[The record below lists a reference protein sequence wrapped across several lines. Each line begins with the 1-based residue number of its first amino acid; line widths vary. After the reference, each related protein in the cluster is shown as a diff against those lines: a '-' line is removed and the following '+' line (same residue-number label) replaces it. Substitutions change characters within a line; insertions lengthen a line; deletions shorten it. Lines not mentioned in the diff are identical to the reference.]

1 MLPGVNRGGRV
12 LTGALALAA
21 CLVPTATALQVTTPA
36 PQPQTRTWVA
46 EVIASARPD
55 LPATLKLANRNI
67 VVLRASVLG
76 RSSADRANAASQL
89 LRQIALA
96 GGPAQATVAAVD
108 EAMAFTVDGR
118 SVLALVPADVD
129 TLAGETM
136 ETKSA
141 AALSSMQ
148 QALDELKELE
158 TPNAILWGVLKATT
172 ATAIFAGVVWLLRR
186 LDRAAGRRLAV
197 AARRR
202 RSASPAVAAA
212 LLRQTRLVRY
222 AKRALDLATLAVVLL
237 FAYLWLLY
245 VLRRFP
251 YSRPWSDTL
260 RGFLLDRL
268 AWLGLGIAGAM
279 PGLVTVVLIVI
290 ATRVLVRLV
299 GVFFRAVEQGR
310 VTPDWLYPE
319 TAAPTRK
326 LVTGALWLFALVIA
340 YPYLPGSG
348 TDAFKGVSVF
358 LGLIVSLGSTGIV
371 NQLMSG
377 LTVTYSRAVRV
388 GDYVRVGEI
397 EGTVAHLGTL
407 SMKVDTPWREQ
418 ITIPNSV
425 LISREITN
433 YSRSTA
439 ETSVFATTHVTIG
452 YDAPWRQVQS
462 LLIRAATRTA
472 GVRHEPAPIAMQVGL
487 EDFYVKYVLA
497 VSLDDPQA
505 RVPTLAALYANIQDA
520 FNEAGVQ
527 IMSPHYWSDPQAKKI
542 VPKERWSP
550 PPAGDAT

>member
-1 MLPGVNRGGRV
+1 MIA
-12 LTGALALAA
+12 ALALAA
-21 CLVPTATALQVTTPA
+21 FLVPSAIAQVTTPA

-55 LPATLKLANRNI
+55 VPVTMKLANRDI

-89 LRQIALA
+89 LRQVALA
-96 GGPAQATVAAVD
+96 GGPAQATMTAVD
-108 EAMAFTVDGR
+108 EAMAFSVDGR
-118 SVLALVPADVD
+118 SVLALVPGDVD

-136 ETKSA
+136 ETTSA
-141 AALSSMQ
+141 AALARMQ

-172 ATAIFAGVVWLLRR
+172 ATAIFAAVVWLLRR

-202 RSASPAVAAA
+202 RSASPAMSAA

-222 AKRALDLATLAVVLL
+222 AKRAIDLATLAVVLL

-251 YSRPWSDTL
+251 YSRPWSDAL

-268 AWLGLGIAGAM
+268 AWLGLGIANAI
-279 PGLVTVVLIVI
+279 PELVTVALIVV
-290 ATRVLVRLV
+290 ATRVLVLLV
-299 GVFFRAVEQGR
+299 GTFFRAVEQGR
-310 VTPDWLYPE
+310 ITLSWLYPE

-348 TDAFKGVSVF
+348 TEAFKGVSVF
-358 LGLIVSLGSTGIV
+358 LGLIVSLGSTGII

-388 GDYVRVGEI
+388 GDYVRVGEL

-407 SMKVDTPWREQ
+407 SMKIDTPWREQ
-418 ITIPNSV
+418 VTIPNSV

-439 ETSVFATTHVTIG
+439 EATVFATTHVTIG

-462 LLIRAATRTA
+462 LLLLAAARTA
-472 GVRHEPAPIAMQVGL
+472 GVRREPAPIVMQVGL
-487 EDFYVKYVLA
+487 EDFYVKYMLG
-497 VSLDDPQA
+497 VSLDDPRT

-520 FNEAGVQ
+520 FNEAGLQ

-550 PPAGDAT
+550 PASDAW

>member
-1 MLPGVNRGGRV
+1 MATLLRMAA
-12 LTGALALAA
+12 ALALAA
-21 CLVPTATALQVTTPA
+21 SVARPASAQVPTPA

-55 LPATLKLANRNI
+55 LPATMKLANRDI

-76 RSSADRANAASQL
+76 RSSADRASAAARL
-89 LRQIALA
+89 LREIALA
-96 GGPAQATVAAVD
+96 GGPARATMTPVD
-108 EAMAFTVDGR
+108 EAMAFSVDGR
-118 SVLALVPADVD
+118 SVLAVVPADVD

-141 AALSSMQ
+141 AALARMQ
-148 QALDELKELE
+148 QALDEMRELE
-158 TPNAILWGVLKATT
+158 TPHALLWGAVKAAG
-172 ATAIFAGVVWLLRR
+172 ATVIFAGLLWLLGR
-186 LDRAAGRRLAV
+186 LDRAAGRRLAA
-197 AARRR
+197 AARRHR
-202 RSASPAVAAA
+202 AATPAVAAA
-212 LLRQTRLVRY
+212 LLHQARLVRY
-222 AKRALDLATLAVVLL
+222 AKRAIDLATLVLGLL

-251 YSRPWSDTL
+251 YSRPWSDAL

-268 AWLGLGIAGAM
+268 AWLGLGIADAI
-279 PGLVTVVLIVI
+279 PDLVTVALIVMV
-290 ATRVLVRLV
+290 TRVLARLV
-299 GVFFRAVEQGR
+299 QVFFVAVEEGR
-310 VTPDWLYPE
+310 ITLSWLYPE

-326 LVTGALWLFALVIA
+326 IATGALWLFALVIA

-377 LTVTYSRAVRV
+377 LTITYSRAVRA
-388 GDYVRVGEI
+388 GDYVRVGEL

-407 SMKVDTPWREQ
+407 SMKIDTPWSEQ
-418 ITIPNSV
+418 VTIPNSV

-433 YSRSTA
+433 YSRSTS
-439 ETSVFATTHVTIG
+439 ETTVFATTTVSIG

-462 LLIRAATRTA
+462 LLVLAAERTP
-472 GVRHEPAPIAMQVGL
+472 GVRRDPAPIAMQVGL
-487 EDFYVKYVLA
+487 DDFYVKYVLA
-497 VSLDDPQA
+497 VGLEDPRA

-527 IMSPHYWSDPQAKKI
+527 IMSPHYLGDPQAKKV
-542 VPKERWSP
+542 VPKDRWSP
-550 PPAGDAT
+550 PGL

>member
-1 MLPGVNRGGRV
+1 MTPHLRV
-12 LTGALALAA
+12 AAALALAA
-21 CLVPTATALQVTTPA
+21 SLVPRAVAQVASPA
-36 PQPQTRTWVA
+36 PAQTRTWVA

-55 LPATLKLANRNI
+55 VPVTMKLANRDI

-76 RSSADRANAASQL
+76 RSSAERASAAAQL

-96 GGPAQATVAAVD
+96 GGPAQATMAPVD

-129 TLAGETM
+129 RLAGETL
-136 ETKSA
+136 EAKSA
-141 AALSSMQ
+141 AALESMQ
-148 QALDELKELE
+148 QALDEVRELD
-158 TPNAILWGVLKATT
+158 TPRALLWGVLKASV
-172 ATAIFAGVVWLLRR
+172 ATVIFVAVMWIVRR
-186 LDRAAGRRLAV
+186 VDRAAGRRLAV

-202 RSASPAVAAA
+202 RLATPVSAAF
-212 LLRQTRLVRY
+212 LRQARLIRY
-222 AKRALDLATLAVVLL
+222 AKRAIDLALLAVVLL
-237 FAYLWLLY
+237 FGYLWLLY

-251 YSRPWSDTL
+251 YSRPWSDAL

-268 AWLGLGIAGAM
+268 EWLGLGIVGAI
-279 PGLVTVVLIVI
+279 PELVTVALIVI
-290 ATRVLVRLV
+290 ATRMLVRLV
-299 GVFFRAVEQGR
+299 SAFFEAVEQGR
-310 VTPDWLYPE
+310 ITLSWLYPE

-326 LVTGALWLFALVIA
+326 LVIGALWLFALVIA

-358 LGLIVSLGSTGIV
+358 IGLIISLGSTGIV

-388 GDYVRVGEI
+388 GDYVRVGEL

-407 SMKVDTPWREQ
+407 SMKIDTPWREQ
-418 ITIPNSV
+418 VTIPNSV

-433 YSRSTA
+433 YSRSTT
-439 ETSVFATTHVTIG
+439 EVSVFATTHVTIG
-452 YDAPWRQVQS
+452 YDAPWRQVQD
-462 LLIRAATRTA
+462 LLVRAAGRTP
-472 GVRHEPAPIAMQVGL
+472 GVRREPAPIAMQVGL

-497 VSLDDPQA
+497 VSLEDPQA

-527 IMSPHYWSDPQAKKI
+527 IMSPHYLGDPQAKKV

-550 PPAGDAT
+550 PHTS